1 MNNIVVLGD
10 VMLDRY
16 VHCDATR
23 ISPEA
28 PIPVLRPLKETE
40 VLGGAANVAVNLS
53 RLNNNVTLIGQVSD
67 DEAGKIIRKQLKQ
80 EKIKFHNIPGGGKG
94 TTLKIRYLVGNHQV
108 VRLDIEE
115 IKTKTLSNSKKKS
128 ILKNFY
134 ESHLIVVSDYNK
146 GVITQE
152 IMTLVRESGVN
163 FLVDP
168 KKDNWSLYS
177 GATAI
182 CPNFKELEA
191 GFGERVLD
199 LEVSTSQLKRK
210 FNISN
215 ILVTLGAD
223 GLFLIDDKG
232 KTEKI
237 NASNHEVVD
246 VTGAGDIVI
255 SVLADGILRSHD
267 LFETARLANQAAG
280 LSVQTLGTYSFPN
293 RGVLQK
299 FMNKIVFTNG
309 CFDLLHVGHIDYLKK
324 ARSMGSAL
332 IVGLNSDSSIRKL
345 KGNSRPINDVLK
357 RKMMLEA
364 LDCVDKVVVFDEETP
379 ENLIKQIKPHIL
391 VKGADWQDL
400 EIAGADEVLKNG
412 GRIEF
417 IPFVYDTSTTE
428 LINRIKKE
436 T

>member
-1 MNNIVVLGD
+1 MNNIVVIGD

-16 VHCDATR
+16 VHCDASR

-28 PIPVLRPLKETE
+28 PIPVLRPLNETE

-53 RLNNNVTLIGQVSD
+53 RLDNNVTLIGQVFD
-67 DEAGKIIRKQLKQ
+67 DDAGKKIKKQLKK
-80 EKIKFHNIPGGGKG
+80 ENIKFYNISGVEKS
-94 TTLKIRYLVGNHQV
+94 TLKIRYLVGNHQV
-108 VRLDIEE
+108 VRLDIEDVR
-115 IKTKTLSNSKKKS
+115 TTTLSTSKKKS
-128 ILKNFY
+128 IMRIFEGSN
-134 ESHLIVVSDYNK
+134 LIVVSDYNK

-152 IMTLVRESGVN
+152 LMTLVRESGVK
-163 FLVDP
+163 FIVDP

-177 GATAI
+177 GATVI

-191 GFGERVLD
+191 GVGERVLN
-199 LEVSTSQLKRK
+199 LEVSAEQLKSK

-215 ILVTLGAD
+215 ILVTLSAD
-223 GLFLIDDKG
+223 GLFLSDEKG
-232 KTEKI
+232 RTEKI
-237 NASNHEVVD
+237 DAFNHEVVD

-255 SVLADGILRSHD
+255 SVLADGILRSQD

-280 LSVQTLGTYSFPN
+280 SSVQTLGTYSFPN
-293 RGVLQK
+293 RGALDK
-299 FMNKIVFTNG
+299 FLNKIVFTNG

-324 ARSMGSAL
+324 ARSMGSSL

-345 KGNSRPINDVLK
+345 KGSSRPINDVLK

-364 LDCVDKVVVFDEETP
+364 LDCVDEVIVFDEETP
-379 ENLIKQIKPHIL
+379 ENLIKKVKPHVL
-391 VKGADWQDL
+391 VKGADWQNL
-400 EIAGADEVLKNG
+400 EIAGGNEVLKNG